1 MAQKPRWGELEEEAD
16 GGDYDYLLPPKQVIG
31 PDEHGLKV
39 QIQRRSSTTYE
50 LHMWVALLQSLKDG
64 DLNVGGETRTNILSY
79 YYQVFEASSLQIF
92 STTLLKQQGAF
103 AKGQTKTAPVEEE
116 VPPLLG
122 ENGKIEGW
130 RIDGEEKTELPKED
144 IGKFYSGDCY
154 ICLYSYHSD
163 EKKEDHY
170 LCCWIGKD
178 SIQEDQKTAV
188 QQTTSMFNSMK
199 CKPVQV
205 P

>member
-1 MAQKPRWGELEEEAD
+1 MDQKPRWGELEEEAD
-16 GGDYDYLLPPKQVIG
+16 GSDYDYLLPPKQVIG

-39 QIQRRSSTTYE
+39 QIQRRRF
-50 LHMWVALLQSLKDG
+50 LRLQVYKYFLQ
-64 DLNVGGETRTNILSY
+64 ETRGK
-79 YYQVFEASSLQIF
+79 VAA
-92 STTLLKQQGAF
+92 LLKQQGAF
-103 AKGQTKTAPVEEE
+103 VKGQTKTAPVEEE

-122 ENGKIEGW
+122 ENGKIEVSDHKLVW

>member
-1 MAQKPRWGELEEEAD
+1 MA
-16 GGDYDYLLPPKQVIG
+16 
-31 PDEHGLKV
+31 
-39 QIQRRSSTTYE
+39 
-50 LHMWVALLQSLKDG
+50 
-64 DLNVGGETRTNILSY
+64 
-79 YYQVFEASSLQIF
+79 
-92 STTLLKQQGAF
+92 LLKQQGAF
-103 AKGQTKTAPVEEE
+103 AKGQTKTDPVEEE

-122 ENGKIEGW
+122 ENGKIEVW

-170 LCCWIGKD
+170 PCCWIGKD